1 MTNILKIQ
9 KQDADSAGFTRPSE
23 NRLITKTSHPI
34 ILIKQKKIIASD
46 EAQNPKKAYSKF
58 IARRRLGAEPIIK
71 DV

>member
-1 MTNILKIQ
+1 MQNIHDILLNCIL
-9 KQDADSAGFTRPSE
+9 E
-23 NRLITKTSHPI
+23 IYLINQCHPI

-58 IARRRLGAEPIIK
+58 IARRRLGAEPIVK